1 LPKKL
6 PFLVALGLLAC
17 AFAVID
23 PAIEAITATLE
34 KFRQHYP
41 QEKIHLHTD
50 KPFYS
55 IGDTICYKAYLV
67 NAENNRPS
75 AISHILYVD
84 LINEQQQ
91 VQQTMLLPVENGI
104 TWGSITL
111 SDSLQEGHYQLRAYT
126 NWMRNFDDAYFFT
139 KDLPVGNAFI
149 GKTATQMATGSQR
162 INSTAAGI
170 EPAVRYSLQFFP
182 EGGQMINELPT
193 RLGFKALTE
202 NGLGIP
208 VTGKIVNEQGNQ
220 AASFNAAFAGI
231 GSVVF
236 TPSSGHTYYA
246 MVQYADGTQNKIPLP
261 SAATAGYVLSADNM
275 DGDKVVV
282 KLFAKGVSSKN
293 VILAVQSNHRM
304 VTAQKLALVNG
315 TATIT
320 LQKEQLPAG
329 IVQLTLFDEVLKPVA
344 ERLVFIDHDEHLQI
358 DVTPDKQTYHSHEPI
373 KMTVDVKDEVE
384 DPVAGSFSV
393 AVTNANAITGNN
405 TQTITSNLLLTSDL
419 RGYIENPAYY
429 FTAIDEQKIRA
440 LDNLLLTQGWRRFTW
455 ASILAGNYPATPFAA
470 EQGLALQ
477 GKVTNTAGEPVAQ
490 ARVTLITK
498 KGSGYIAD
506 TTTDS
511 EGGFTFD
518 RLYFADSMPVAV
530 QAVGPNGSKEVVV
543 TLHQF
548 TSPAISLAT
557 SSSITHDRS
566 DSALLNYIAQ
576 SKPWFE
582 ELRKKGVIDN
592 KGTLLKAVTV
602 KAKQLTKVQE
612 ALEPSS
618 NLNGPG
624 RADHVLTYLD
634 IPNCSDLTVCL
645 PGKLA
650 GVFFRPM
657 IINGQVTSVPYSS
670 LGMGKAMLVIVDG
683 MDMSSTDG
691 MFSLKSIPGSDV
703 QSVEVLRPGMYASAY
718 GFRGV
723 NGVLV
728 ITTKRGGLDYYGL
741 DAARK
746 KNSTP
751 PKGVAFAT
759 IKGYAA
765 NREFYVPA
773 YSPATVDLRSTIY
786 WQPNMLTNEE
796 GKTTLELPNGAPP
809 GRYQV
814 MIEGISGDG
823 KMGTTIFTYEVIK

>member
-6 PFLVALGLLAC
+6 PFLVALALLAC

-23 PAIEAITATLE
+23 PSIEAITAKLE
-34 KFRQHYP
+34 QFRKNYP

-55 IGDTICYKAYLV
+55 IGDTIYYKAYLV

-75 AISHILYVD
+75 AISRMLYID
-84 LINEQQQ
+84 LINDRHQ

-139 KDLPVGNAFI
+139 KDLPIGNAFSD
-149 GKTATQMATGSQR
+149 KAAAQTVTTTGSR
-162 INSTAAGI
+162 SNNGTAAGLV
-170 EPAVRYSLQFFP
+170 PAAQYTLQFFP
-182 EGGQMINELPT
+182 EGGQMINELPA
-193 RLGFKALTE
+193 RVGFKALAG

-208 VTGKIVNEQGNQ
+208 VTGNIVDERGSQV
-220 AASFNAAFAGI
+220 AVFNAAFAGI

-236 TPSSGHTYYA
+236 TPLSGHTYYA
-246 MVQYADGTQNKIPLP
+246 MAQYADGTQNKVPLP
-261 SAATAGYVLSADNM
+261 SAATAGYTLAADNTDADKVMVTLSA
-275 DGDKVVV
+275 
-282 KLFAKGVSSKN
+282 KGTSSKN

-304 VTAQKLALVNG
+304 VTAQKLTLVNG
-315 TATIT
+315 AAATT
-320 LQKEQLPAG
+320 LQKEQLPVG
-329 IVQLTLFDEVLKPVA
+329 IVQLTLFDESIKPVA

-358 DVTPDKQTYHSHEPI
+358 DIAPDKPAYHHHEPI
-373 KMTVDVKDEVE
+373 KMMVEVKDELE
-384 DPVAGSFSV
+384 SPVAGSFSV
-393 AVTNANAITGNN
+393 AVTNASLLPGSSGS
-405 TQTITSNLLLTSDL
+405 TITSNFLLTSDL
-419 RGYIENPAYY
+419 RGYIENPDYY

-455 ASILAGNYPATPFAA
+455 AAILAGNYPATPFTA

-477 GKVTNTAGEPVAQ
+477 GKVTNTAGQPVAK

-498 KGSGYIAD
+498 KGSGFIAD

-511 EGGFTFD
+511 NGDFAFD

-530 QAVGPNGSKEVVV
+530 QAVGPNGNKEVIV
-543 TLHQF
+543 TLYPF
-548 TSPAISLAT
+548 MPPGISTMGSHVAN
-557 SSSITHDRS
+557 RP
-566 DSALLNYIAQ
+566 DSAFLNYIAQ

-582 ELRKKGVIDN
+582 ELRKKSVIDN

-602 KAKQLTKVQE
+602 KAKQLTKAQE
-612 ALEPSS
+612 AVAPSA

-624 RADHVLTYLD
+624 HADQVVTYLD
-634 IPNCSDLTVCL
+634 LPNCNDLTVCL
-645 PGKLA
+645 PGKLM
-650 GVFFRPM
+650 GVLFKSV
-657 IINGQVTSVPYSS
+657 IINGQATYVPYSAR
-670 LGMGKAMLVIVDG
+670 GMGKTMLVVVDG
-683 MDMSSTDG
+683 VDMSPVNG
-691 MFSLKSIPGSDV
+691 QFNLKNIPATDV
-703 QSVEVLRPGMYASAY
+703 QSIEVLQPGAYASAY

-723 NGVLV
+723 GGVLV
-728 ITTKRGGLDYYGL
+728 ITTRRGGLDYDGL
-741 DAARK
+741 DADRK
-746 KNSTP
+746 KNSKP

-759 IKGYAA
+759 LKGYAA

-773 YSPATVDLRSTIY
+773 YSPAATDLHSTIY

-796 GKTTLELPNGAPP
+796 GKATIELPNGAAP

-823 KMGTTIFTYEVIK
+823 KTGTTVFTYEVIK